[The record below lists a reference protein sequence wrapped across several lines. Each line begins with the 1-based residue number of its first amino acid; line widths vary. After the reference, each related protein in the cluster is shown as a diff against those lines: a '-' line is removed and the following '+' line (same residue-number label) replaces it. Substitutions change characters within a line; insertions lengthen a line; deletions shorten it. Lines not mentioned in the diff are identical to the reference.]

1 MSTFALR
8 KRLVDIARFDVGSV
22 EVTKNRAP
30 WIAKLWPA
38 TSYPEGYD
46 LNDPHSKGRAAYCA
60 AGLAY
65 CLREWLNL
73 PEVLDTFKLKPSTA
87 EKWRC
92 KSARAFDWE
101 DWAKAKKLQILPKNS
116 ILKTADIVIYSYSH
130 IELVSDDDGTKTGP
144 FTAIGYNT
152 NASGS
157 RDGEGCFEKP
167 RARASVKCFIR
178 LLD

>member
-38 TSYPEGYD
+38 TSYPDGYT
-46 LNDPHSKGRAAYCA
+46 NREPYCA